1 MLPKSVAI
9 SALREIFKD
18 LSLPWPEK
26 LSVEQTKN
34 PQHGDLAT
42 NAAMLAAGKAG
53 LKPRDLAATLAKKL
67 AEACPEIERV
77 EVAGPGFCNITFRPD
92 FWRGVIGET
101 EKKKDAFGH
110 SNAGA
115 GIRAQVEYVSAN
127 PTGPLHVGHG
137 RGAALGD
144 SIARLLRAAGY
155 EVDTE
160 YYLNDAGKQ
169 MRLLGASIYAK
180 LMNLAG
186 ETAPAPE
193 DGYKGEYIADLAAE
207 ILAANPGLPDLPEQ
221 EGLELCQKYGQEA
234 ILDGIKKDLADFRCG
249 HDRYFS
255 ERSLVDDGSV
265 DRTLAELKESGHS
278 FEKDGALWFDAK
290 SVGDD
295 KDRVLRKSDGY
306 LTYFA
311 TDIAYHRDKFARGNQ
326 WLIDVWGADHHGYIP
341 RMKAAISAIGEDP
354 KNLDVVL
361 VQLVALYKDGV
372 PQAMSTRGG
381 NFVTLREV
389 MDETGTDAARFMFL
403 SRSSDSPLD
412 FDLELAKKRTM
423 DNPVYY
429 AQYAHARVR
438 ALERRATEQGV
449 VVPEKS
455 SPRTLERLDKPEEME
470 ILKRIAMFEDV
481 LAGAA
486 KALAPHHI
494 SRYVLDLAAKI
505 HSYYGKYAIINIE
518 DQELTMA
525 RIALL
530 RAAALAIRNGLQT
543 LGVSAPDIM

>member
-9 SALREIFKD
+9 SALREIFKE

-34 PQHGDLAT
+34 PLHGDLAT

-53 LKPRDLAATLAKKL
+53 LKPRELAATLAEKL
-67 AEACPEIERV
+67 VAARPEIEKV
-77 EVAGPGFCNITFRPD
+77 EVAGPGFCNITFRPE
-92 FWRGVIGET
+92 FWRGVIGEAE
-101 EKKKDAFGH
+101 EKKDVFGH
-110 SNAGA
+110 SRAGA

-155 EVDTE
+155 EVETE

-180 LMNLAG
+180 LMSLAG
-186 ETAPAPE
+186 RKAPAPD
-193 DGYKGEYIADLAAE
+193 DGYKGDYIADLAAE
-207 ILAANPGLPDLPEQ
+207 ILAANPGLPDLPER
-221 EGLELCQKYGQEA
+221 EGLELCQKYGQES
-234 ILDGIKKDLADFRCG
+234 ILNGIKKDLADFRCG

-265 DRTLAELKESGHS
+265 DRTLEELKKSGHS

-290 SVGDD
+290 SIGDD

-311 TDIAYHRDKFARGNQ
+311 TDIAYHRDKFERGNQ

-412 FDLELAKKRTM
+412 FDMELAKKRTL

-438 ALERRATEQGV
+438 ALERRAAEQGV

-455 SPRTLERLDKPEEME
+455 SPATLERLDKPEEME
-470 ILKRIAMFEDV
+470 ILKRVAMFEDV
-481 LAGAA
+481 VVGAA

-505 HSYYGKYAIINIE
+505 HSYYGKYTIIDAE
-518 DQELTMA
+518 DEELTKA

-530 RAAALAIRNGLQT
+530 RTAALAIRNGLQT